1 MARLGAGIP
10 APPGV
15 CHDGRV
21 TDRLSPLDAS
31 FLYIEDRDTPM
42 HAGSVMIFQPPSRG
56 FDLDR
61 LEAYV
66 AARIES
72 VPRYRQKVVRVP
84 GRIANPVWV
93 DDTAFDLSYHVRRS
107 GLPRPGSD
115 EQLEEFVARIES
127 RPLDPKRPLWELY
140 IVEGLEHGRFAVITK
155 THHALVDGASAIAL
169 DQLLVSRSR
178 KASLEEQPVPPPW
191 RPRSEPSPLG
201 LVTEAMLDVVRSPGD
216 VVDGF
221 RHGVAD
227 AKATGE
233 RVLGALGA
241 AASTLARVSTR
252 PAPSSPL
259 NVRVSGARRFVM
271 VGTDLEDYRTV
282 RAGLMQGRF
291 AEEVT
296 VNDVILATIA
306 GALRAWLLTRGEAVR
321 PTTTVR
327 AMVPVSVLDPDDPV
341 AEVVGGLKACYV
353 DLPVG
358 EPGPG
363 MRLHQIAFAMLQE
376 MENGSPV
383 AADALAGIGGFAP
396 PTLHAL
402 GARLGSAVSRRLYNL
417 VITNVPGP
425 QHPLY
430 AMGARLLSTYPVL
443 PLSHG
448 QGLSIG
454 LTSYDGGVYYGLL
467 ADRDT
472 IPDADV
478 LGQCLVDAL
487 AELIESQ
494 KATRA

>member
-1 MARLGAGIP
+1 M
-10 APPGV
+10 
-15 CHDGRV
+15 
-21 TDRLSPLDAS
+21 TDRLSALDAS
-31 FLYIEDRDTPM
+31 FLYVEDRDTPM
-42 HAGSVMIFQPPSRG
+42 HAGSVMIFDPPKRG

-61 LEAYV
+61 LASYV

-72 VPRYRQKVVRVP
+72 VPRYRQKVVTVP
-84 GRIANPVWV
+84 GRIAKPVWV
-93 DDTAFDLSYHVRRS
+93 DDTAFDVSYHVRRS
-107 GLPRPGSD
+107 GLPRPGTD

-127 RPLDPKRPLWELY
+127 RPLDLKRPLWELY

-155 THHALVDGASAIAL
+155 THYALVDGLNAVSL

-178 KASLEEQPVPPPW
+178 RAGPDDAPDPTPW
-191 RPRSEPSPLG
+191 RPRSEPSAIG
-201 LVTEAMLDVVRSPGD
+201 LVTDAVLDVVRSPSD
-216 VVDGF
+216 VVDTLRG
-221 RHGVAD
+221 GAAD
-227 AKATGE
+227 LRATYG
-233 RVLGALGA
+233 RMLGALGA
-241 AASTLARVSTR
+241 AAATLAKVSTR

-282 RAGLMQGRF
+282 RAGLMEGRF

-296 VNDVILATIA
+296 INDVILATIA
-306 GALRAWLLTRGEAVR
+306 GALRSWLLTRGEAVL
-321 PTTTVR
+321 PTTTIR
-327 AMVPVSVLDPDDPV
+327 AMVPVSVMDADDPA

-358 EPGPG
+358 EAGAG
-363 MRLHQIAFAMLQE
+363 IRLQQVAFAMLQE

-383 AADALAGIGGFAP
+383 GADALAGIGGFAP

-417 VITNVPGP
+417 VVTNVPGP

-430 AMGARLLSTYPVL
+430 AMGARLLASYPVL

-448 QGLSIG
+448 QALSIG

-467 ADRDT
+467 ADRVT

-478 LGQCLVDAL
+478 LGQCIVDAL
-487 AELIESQ
+487 AELIASQ
-494 KATRA
+494 QGTRA